1 MRAVRSELLL
11 IILLLV
17 CCGLTCFTSAMDIS
31 ALGPHAAV
39 AVEDRFE
46 QSAIV
51 ATPQSHLDTSDAFL
65 RHLHLPLNDVF
76 KAAQVRVWRLLVV
89 MCCTLNIKSL

>member
-17 CCGLTCFTSAMDIS
+17 CCGLTCYTSAMDF
-31 ALGPHAAV
+31 AARGPRAAV

-46 QSAIV
+46 QSAMLGSRR
-51 ATPQSHLDTSDAFL
+51 SHLDTSEAFL
-65 RHLHLPLNDVF
+65 RHSHLPLNDVF
-76 KAAQVRVWRLLVV
+76 KAAHLRVWDMWRLLVV
-89 MCCTLNIKSL
+89 M